1 MATVADNASGNVPG
15 HTPDGAKFAAGMQVR
30 ARDEDWLV
38 VEVDETTKDGTRL
51 DVRGISPLVRDQ
63 RAVFFAHENLDRVTP
78 LRPEDTELVPDD
90 SPECR
95 RSRLFIEA
103 LLRKTPL
110 PDDRAAPASR
120 ARTSP
125 TTSRTSASRRPRW
138 RSFARGC

>member
-1 MATVADNASGNVPG
+1 MATVADSTSGNVPG
-15 HTPDGAKFAAGMQVR
+15 DAPGGAKFAAGMQVR

-90 SPECR
+90 SP
-95 RSRLFIEA
+95 SA
-103 LLRKTPL
+103 AA
-110 PDDRAAPASR
+110 RACSSTR
-120 ARTSP
+120 
-125 TTSRTSASRRPRW
+125 
-138 RSFARGC
+138 